1 MLEDLKAKALE
12 YIVVG
17 EFLAD
22 LKKEFSG
29 RDDEAIKVV
38 KSKRIEQGSRM
49 MEVFVQ
55 ESS

>member
-29 RDDEAIKVV
+29 RDDETIKVV